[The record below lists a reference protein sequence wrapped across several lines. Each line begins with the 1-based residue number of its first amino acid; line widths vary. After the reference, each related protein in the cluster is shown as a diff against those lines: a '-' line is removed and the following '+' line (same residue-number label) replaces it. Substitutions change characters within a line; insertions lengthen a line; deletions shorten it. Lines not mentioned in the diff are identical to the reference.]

1 MGKKVKKKRI
11 RILPCIILILVLC
24 FLYIIISS
32 LYNIPVKNIF
42 VYGNTIL
49 NDQEIIDIAELDDYP
64 KYYSF
69 TKRKIVKKLEQ
80 NPYIEEVSVKR
91 SFFHVI
97 KIYVKEYKILLYDY
111 STNKYILSDGEKI
124 DTNKVSNRGI
134 PTLVKNK
141 NIYT

>member
-11 RILPCIILILVLC
+11 RILPCIILLLVLC
-24 FLYIIISS
+24 FLYIIISF

-42 VYGNTIL
+42 VYGNNIL

-69 TKRKIVKKLEQ
+69 TKRKLVKKLEQ
-80 NPYIEEVSVKR
+80 NPYIEEVTIKR

-97 KIYVKEYKILLYDY
+97 KIYVKEYRHL
-111 STNKYILSDGEKI
+111 
-124 DTNKVSNRGI
+124 
-134 PTLVKNK
+134 LVKNEQ
-141 NIYT
+141 NNFLYLNNQINFLY